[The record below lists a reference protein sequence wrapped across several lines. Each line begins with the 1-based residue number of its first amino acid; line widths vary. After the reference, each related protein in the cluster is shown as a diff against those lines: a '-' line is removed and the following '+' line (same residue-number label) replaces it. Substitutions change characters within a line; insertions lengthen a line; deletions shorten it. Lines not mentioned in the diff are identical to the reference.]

1 MVKLDGN
8 KIHMTRGD
16 SLEIG
21 VMIDGYVPVSGDKVT
36 FRLKDRALTGGVLF
50 EKSIS
55 PTTMM
60 LKIDP
65 DDTKNL
71 EPQIYRYEIELVKSG
86 GFTST
91 IIEWEVFELGKE
103 IGR

>member
-1 MVKLDGN
+1 
-8 KIHMTRGD
+8 
-16 SLEIG
+16 
-21 VMIDGYVPVSGDKVT
+21 
-36 FRLKDRALTGGVLF
+36 
-50 EKSIS
+50 
-55 PTTMM
+55 MM

-91 IIEWEVFELGKE
+91 IIEWEVFELGRE